1 MLVETDNILPDNLV
15 FIYLHLFL
23 HPHYLRFDNQTVLS
37 RVVHSGK
44 GVDSPSG

>member
-1 MLVETDNILPDNLV
+1 MVLETYILLLGNLV
-15 FIYLHLFL
+15 FKYPHLFP
-23 HPHYLRFDNQTVLS
+23 HPHDLRLDNQTVLS